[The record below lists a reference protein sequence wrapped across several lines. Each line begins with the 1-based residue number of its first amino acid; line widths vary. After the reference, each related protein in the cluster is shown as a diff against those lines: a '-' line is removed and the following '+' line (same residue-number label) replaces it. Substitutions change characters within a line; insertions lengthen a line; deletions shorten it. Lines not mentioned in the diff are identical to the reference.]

1 MSDFTLLRSG
11 FAMRT
16 SVLMLALDLERRCV
30 TLAVTADGK
39 LTAAPREK
47 LTAEDI
53 AAIREHKRALLGL
66 LAYVHDGTDH
76 AAHLRG

>member
-1 MSDFTLLRSG
+1 MSDFLTLRDGLTVR
-11 FAMRT
+11 AEVVT
-16 SVLMLALDLERRCV
+16 LACALERRDIM
-30 TLAVTADGK
+30 LAVTADGK
-39 LTAAPREK
+39 LTAAPRER
-47 LTAEDI
+47 LTPEDI